1 MSSGLSTAPLPLII
15 VIFEDAAPR
24 SPIISAGI
32 IIRVFPIYQGIFGD
46 CPDRH
51 SLRLSAKLDFS
62 LLKR

>member
-1 MSSGLSTAPLPLII
+1 MHPGRERRAEKSAAISLEGKWPKSS
-15 VIFEDAAPR
+15 
-24 SPIISAGI
+24 
-32 IIRVFPIYQGIFGD
+32 IRVSPIYQGIFGD

>member
-1 MSSGLSTAPLPLII
+1 MSSGLSTALLPLIN
-15 VIFEDAAPR
+15 VLFKDAAHR

-32 IIRVFPIYQGIFGD
+32 IIRVSLIYQGIFGD

-51 SLRLSAKLDFS
+51 SLCLSAKLDFS